1 MENGIQIDVPGM
13 CDSWKGVFRESRKGA
28 FGKKHGLTRNFA
40 SSERP
45 RCQQRRLMISEVS
58 EEVSKE
64 GRGKCARCTL
74 LAQCPGVRGQCS
86 LFQDPEDSEG

>member
-1 MENGIQIDVPGM
+1 
-13 CDSWKGVFRESRKGA
+13 
-28 FGKKHGLTRNFA
+28 
-40 SSERP
+40 
-45 RCQQRRLMISEVS
+45 MISEVS